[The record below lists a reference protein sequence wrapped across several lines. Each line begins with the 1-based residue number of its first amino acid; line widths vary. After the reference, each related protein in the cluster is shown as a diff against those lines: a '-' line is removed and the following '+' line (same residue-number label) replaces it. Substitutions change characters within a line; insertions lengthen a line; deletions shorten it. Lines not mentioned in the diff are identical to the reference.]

1 MIQILE
7 WAGKNVKIAII
18 IIFHLIKNVKQRY
31 VSYKNKHLIELL
43 EMRIII
49 SEMKNTPVEENG
61 RLGIEEEKI
70 SEFEDKLIEM
80 VQNEIKDKKM
90 NKMI

>member
-1 MIQILE
+1 
-7 WAGKNVKIAII
+7 
-18 IIFHLIKNVKQRY
+18 
-31 VSYKNKHLIELL
+31 
-43 EMRIII
+43 MRIII

-80 VQNEIKDKKM
+80 VQNEIKNKKM